1 MARTVELTGAV
12 PVSVT
17 VDVETRT
24 VTEVRVWDEEV
35 RVDKPLPDDDPAWPE
50 AVDIAECVD
59 WPAWTI
65 GA

>member
-1 MARTVELTGAV
+1 MARTVELTGMV
-12 PVSVT
+12 PVTVT
-17 VDVETRT
+17 VDVESRT
-24 VTEVRVWDEEV
+24 VTEVRVVDEEV

-50 AVDIAECVD
+50 AIDIAECVD